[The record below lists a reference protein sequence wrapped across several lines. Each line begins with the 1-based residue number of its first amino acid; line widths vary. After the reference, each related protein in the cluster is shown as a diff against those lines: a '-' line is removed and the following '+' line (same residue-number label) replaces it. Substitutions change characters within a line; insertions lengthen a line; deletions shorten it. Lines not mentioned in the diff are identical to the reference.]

1 MACRLSEL
9 CDKEI
14 VNMKDGAILGCIGD
28 LDIETCDA
36 KILAMVIPGRPKCF
50 GLLGREEDVVI
61 PWEKIE
67 VIGQDTILVCV
78 DPSYKKKKRRQ
89 GGLLAALFSK

>member
-1 MACRLSEL
+1 
-9 CDKEI
+9 
-14 VNMKDGAILGCIGD
+14 
-28 LDIETCDA
+28 
-36 KILAMVIPGRPKCF
+36 MVIPGKPKCF

-78 DPSYKKKKRRQ
+78 DPNYKKKKRRQ
-89 GGLLAALFSK
+89 GFLSMLWPK